1 VRTCALWPRGAAA
14 RAAGGSQS
22 QPQGAPPLVARRWE
36 HGLEEQ
42 LPRHTSST
50 GSRSPCAGELHHPG
64 RELATATGAP
74 HALAAGGAPCIAR
87 SGCRGVRAGGMGRR
101 CGYERQPAVGRD
113 KDEKGGP
120 CRLVIRPK
128 RSDVRG

>member
-1 VRTCALWPRGAAA
+1 VPR
-14 RAAGGSQS
+14 
-22 QPQGAPPLVARRWE
+22 AP
-36 HGLEEQ
+36 
-42 LPRHTSST
+42 
-50 GSRSPCAGELHHPG
+50 
-64 RELATATGAP
+64 
-74 HALAAGGAPCIAR
+74 AAGGAPCIAR

-128 RSDVRG
+128 RPDVRG